1 MSARPPV
8 EDWMTDWDHMDPR
21 WTEDPYA
28 IWDDIR
34 QAKCPI
40 AHTERYNGAYLP
52 TTYQDIRDIAYD
64 PEHFSSRQ
72 VIIRE
77 SYPERGGGAPPIT
90 SDPPKHRGA
99 RMLLMAPFSPH
110 AVKSLIPKT
119 TEICNE
125 LIDAF
130 AGKTHFDGAVDY
142 AQHIP
147 VRVISH
153 MLGLPDEDGDTFRN
167 WVRQI
172 VIEGI
177 TDVDAAQRGLDA
189 VTDYFRQQIAQRE
202 KHLTDDL
209 ISQIMQFRYEDGT
222 PFKENHVLGT
232 LRLILVAGIDTTW
245 SNIGASVWHLAQTPT
260 DRKRLIDEP
269 DLIASAVEE
278 LLRAFSPVT
287 MARLVAKDKELNGC
301 LFKQGDMVLLPF
313 PAANRDP
320 SKFKD
325 ADKVIL
331 DRADNRH
338 AAFGLGIHRC
348 IGAYLARMEMT
359 VAIQQLLKR
368 VPDFQLAG
376 ETTWSQG
383 PIRGPRGLPIA
394 IG

>member
-1 MSARPPV
+1 
-8 EDWMTDWDHMDPR
+8 
-21 WTEDPYA
+21 
-28 IWDDIR
+28 
-34 QAKCPI
+34 
-40 AHTERYNGAYLP
+40 
-52 TTYQDIRDIAYD
+52 
-64 PEHFSSRQ
+64 
-72 VIIRE
+72 
-77 SYPERGGGAPPIT
+77 
-90 SDPPKHRGA
+90 
-99 RMLLMAPFSPH
+99 MAPFSPH

-209 ISQIMQFRYEDGT
+209 ISQIMQFRYEDGA

-287 MARLVAKDKELNGC
+287 MARLVAKDKEVNGC

-325 ADKVIL
+325 ANKVIL

>member
-1 MSARPPV
+1 
-8 EDWMTDWDHMDPR
+8 
-21 WTEDPYA
+21 
-28 IWDDIR
+28 
-34 QAKCPI
+34 
-40 AHTERYNGAYLP
+40 
-52 TTYQDIRDIAYD
+52 
-64 PEHFSSRQ
+64 
-72 VIIRE
+72 
-77 SYPERGGGAPPIT
+77 
-90 SDPPKHRGA
+90 
-99 RMLLMAPFSPH
+99 
-110 AVKSLIPKT
+110 
-119 TEICNE
+119 
-125 LIDAF
+125 
-130 AGKTHFDGAVDY
+130 
-142 AQHIP
+142 
-147 VRVISH
+147 
-153 MLGLPDEDGDTFRN
+153 
-167 WVRQI
+167 
-172 VIEGI
+172 
-177 TDVDAAQRGLDA
+177 
-189 VTDYFRQQIAQRE
+189 
-202 KHLTDDL
+202 
-209 ISQIMQFRYEDGT
+209 MQFRYEDGA

-287 MARLVAKDKELNGC
+287 MARLVAKDKEVNGC

-325 ADKVIL
+325 ANKVIL